1 MDFSKADSES
11 EDLYQP
17 VFVGE
22 IIKLKWEELNESR
35 PLVLQSTRVENNW
48 VNDDDSVE
56 EKNAEKDESLGKK
69 LWTERRCKIIEV
81 LQM

>member
-11 EDLYQP
+11 EDLCQP

-35 PLVLQSTRVENNW
+35 PLVLQSTRV
-48 VNDDDSVE
+48 
-56 EKNAEKDESLGKK
+56 
-69 LWTERRCKIIEV
+69 
-81 LQM
+81 